1 MKTEK
6 TNMDYLYEFIKDN
19 DEAKEFWEEV
29 SEEIADRD
37 DEIVDLKDYL
47 KVKDNRISELNNQV
61 IDLLEEPVPELDKL
75 DFGFGEIEFVYPD
88 NLKLQGI
95 MDVLKNNPEKLLQFE

>member
-19 DEAKEFWEEV
+19 DEANEFWEAAN
-29 SEEIADRD
+29 EEI
-37 DEIVDLKDYL
+37 IDLKDECNVL
-47 KVKDNRISELNNQV
+47 KEKNASLNSQLTE
-61 IDLLEEPVPELDKL
+61 LLEEPVPDLQTL

-95 MDVLKNNPEKLLQFE
+95 MDELKSNPEKLLQFE

>member
-19 DEAKEFWEEV
+19 DEAKEFWEAV
-29 SEEIADRD
+29 SEEI
-37 DEIVDLKDYL
+37 IDLKDECNVL
-47 KVKDNRISELNNQV
+47 KEKNASLNSQLTE
-61 IDLLEEPVPELDKL
+61 LLEEPVLDLQTL

-95 MDVLKNNPEKLLQFE
+95 MDELKSNPEKLLQFE

>member
-19 DEAKEFWEEV
+19 EEAKEFWEAV
-29 SEEIADRD
+29 SGEIEDRD
-37 DEIVDLKDYL
+37 EEIVDLKGECNVL
-47 KVKDNRISELNNQV
+47 KEENASLNSQLTE
-61 IDLLEEPVPELDKL
+61 LLEEPVPDLQTL

-95 MDVLKNNPEKLLQFE
+95 MDELKNNPEKLLQFE

>member
-19 DEAKEFWEEV
+19 DEALEFWEAAN
-29 SEEIADRD
+29 EEI
-37 DEIVDLKDYL
+37 IDLKDECNVL
-47 KVKDNRISELNNQV
+47 KEKNASLNSQLTE
-61 IDLLEEPVPELDKL
+61 LLEEPVPDLQTL

-95 MDVLKNNPEKLLQFE
+95 MDELKSNPEKLLQFE

>member
-19 DEAKEFWEEV
+19 DEAKEFWEAV
-29 SEEIADRD
+29 SEELSDKD
-37 DEIVDLKDYL
+37 SEIEEL
-47 KVKDNRISELNNQV
+47 KVEVKDLEHKVNELNSQV
-61 IDLLEEPVPELDKL
+61 TDLLEEDIPELQTL

-95 MDVLKNNPEKLLQFE
+95 MDELKNNPEKLLQFE